1 MKTALMET
9 TTLANG
15 LTKPGAPAQLIM
27 MHTRTA
33 KAGKTENKKMEQAKR
48 NTLSF
53 IEKSKIATFLDNDEV
68 LEKRADQTCW
78 YRGKYD
84 ARVVADIMA
93 KMLGKTVTE
102 HNIAGVRREAYGNL
116 VSIASPKA
124 LTVRDQLQNLSV
136 IVEQLQDRI
145 TQLEQRLTDV
155 GG

>member
-1 MKTALMET
+1 MKAELMDT

-15 LTKPGAPAQLIM
+15 LTKPGSPAQVIM

-33 KAGKTENKKMEQAKR
+33 KTVRTESKKMEQAKR
-48 NTLSF
+48 NTLKF
-53 IEKSKIATFLDNDEV
+53 IEKTKVATFLDNDEV

-84 ARVVADIMA
+84 DRVVADIMT

-102 HNIAGVRREAYGNL
+102 HNVAGVRREAYGSL
-116 VSIASPKA
+116 VNIAPPKPVA
-124 LTVRDQLQNLSV
+124 MRDQLQNLSV
-136 IVEQLQDRI
+136 IVEQLQNRI
-145 TQLEQRLTDV
+145 SQLEQRLTDV